1 MIEKKHVDGK
11 NKGSIMLYALS
22 TCGWC
27 RKTKELLNKMG
38 IAYDYINVD
47 QLSDEDATKVE
58 NEEVKKWN
66 PAASYPTIVINGQR
80 AIINYDEKK
89 IKELGE

>member
-11 NKGSIMLYALS
+11 DKGPIMLYALS

-27 RKTKELLNKMG
+27 RKTKELLGKMG
-38 IAYDYINVD
+38 VAYDYINVD
-47 QLSDEDATKVE
+47 QLSDEEATKVE

-66 PAASYPTIVINGQR
+66 PAASYPTIVVNGQR